1 MEEEKYYF
9 PASGED
15 PELVDLKDKNLY
27 YGAFYAKLVTTLNKI
42 KQYNHMVYGDPK
54 GVVHRRAEL

>member
-42 KQYNHMVYGDPK
+42 K
-54 GVVHRRAEL
+54 